1 MIRAAPAGGAEPVD
15 TARPELW
22 GMVRLQRFAK
32 PPAAFR
38 PGALALGSLAIGAL
52 AIGALAVGY
61 LAIGKLT
68 VHRARI
74 KRLEID
80 ELVIRRVQRTGR
92 DAQPPK

>member
-38 PGALALGSLAIGAL
+38 LGALALGSL